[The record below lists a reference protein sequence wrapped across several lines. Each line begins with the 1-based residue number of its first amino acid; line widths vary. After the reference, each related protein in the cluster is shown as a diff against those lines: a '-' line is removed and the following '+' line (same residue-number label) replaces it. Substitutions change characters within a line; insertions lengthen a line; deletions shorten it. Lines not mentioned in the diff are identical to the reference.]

1 MLRILLF
8 FCALLFST
16 SSSSTELGTLTKVTL
31 DSTLTNQ
38 KITVEVSLPPSYNK
52 QAERA
57 YPVFIT
63 AAGGSRLN
71 VVHEQV
77 KWLSHVSFAP
87 IPEVIFM
94 TMPYIDFGKL
104 NNKFDQAS
112 GKQDELK
119 AKVLTE
125 EVLPQL
131 SKLYRMTDYRVV
143 EGFSSLSNF
152 ALYLLRYHSD
162 QFNAF
167 FLFAPALELD
177 KSDLVTSF
185 DESWKLAKN
194 KEHFVYLNLG
204 TFPGNKPLYESL
216 KQAMSTH
223 SGLSESN
230 LVFEDMSQGDYLSGP
245 NLGLINA
252 SRALFSDL
260 QPDFK
265 QFHISGI
272 KGVTQYF
279 SALSKKYQQPIPID
293 NKLVDLG
300 FSYAHA
306 EEYKKAIAV
315 LKHVTELKPE
325 STLFRIR
332 LAQVQIQAKA
342 TKDAAKTLNLAKS
355 MAKKDKNDEAV
366 SYIDMLMENLSD

>member
-77 KWLSHVSFAP
+77 NWLSHVSFAP

-119 AKVLTE
+119 AK
-125 EVLPQL
+125 
-131 SKLYRMTDYRVV
+131 
-143 EGFSSLSNF
+143 
-152 ALYLLRYHSD
+152 
-162 QFNAF
+162 
-167 FLFAPALELD
+167 
-177 KSDLVTSF
+177 
-185 DESWKLAKN
+185 
-194 KEHFVYLNLG
+194 
-204 TFPGNKPLYESL
+204 
-216 KQAMSTH
+216 
-223 SGLSESN
+223 
-230 LVFEDMSQGDYLSGP
+230 
-245 NLGLINA
+245 
-252 SRALFSDL
+252 
-260 QPDFK
+260 
-265 QFHISGI
+265 
-272 KGVTQYF
+272 
-279 SALSKKYQQPIPID
+279 
-293 NKLVDLG
+293 
-300 FSYAHA
+300 
-306 EEYKKAIAV
+306 
-315 LKHVTELKPE
+315 
-325 STLFRIR
+325 
-332 LAQVQIQAKA
+332 
-342 TKDAAKTLNLAKS
+342 
-355 MAKKDKNDEAV
+355 
-366 SYIDMLMENLSD
+366 